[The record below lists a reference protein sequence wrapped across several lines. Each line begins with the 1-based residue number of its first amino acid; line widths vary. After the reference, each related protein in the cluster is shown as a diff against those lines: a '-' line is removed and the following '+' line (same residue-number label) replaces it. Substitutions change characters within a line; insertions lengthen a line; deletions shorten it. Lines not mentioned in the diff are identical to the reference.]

1 MHCVVRASL
10 VSLALLPAHP
20 IAAQEQPL
28 AEAPEE
34 IVVTGDRNVDRQAR
48 DFVAAMT
55 GRATGTQLARFEW
68 AVCPAAVAFSAT
80 QKAAVEHRL
89 RSVAGAAGI
98 PVGKPDCAPNA
109 ILILT
114 DDKGAFVDALGRLHP
129 EYFGDLSS
137 AAIRRL
143 ARASGPTAAWQLQG
157 KVNARGVA
165 IVPDGI
171 TGVAVNR
178 TTDPGSR
185 ITAAARPVFEAS
197 ALVVER
203 RALDGLTT
211 TQLADYAAMRLF
223 ARTDPDR
230 LADVS
235 APTIVKI
242 LEAPMGSPVPL
253 TLTKWDLGFLRGLY
267 AGQNNLYSGAQRS
280 EIRRGIIEELQGK
293 EGETEP
299 SREPRPP
306 R

>member
-1 MHCVVRASL
+1 MPCVVRASL
-10 VSLALLPAHP
+10 LALALLPAHP
-20 IAAQEQPL
+20 LAAQEPPS
-28 AEAPEE
+28 AEASQE
-34 IVVTGDRNVDRQAR
+34 IVVTGDRNVDRQAS
-48 DFVAAMT
+48 DFVAALI
-55 GRATGTQLARFEW
+55 GRAPSAQLARFEW
-68 AVCPAAVAFSAT
+68 AVCPAAVGFTAT
-80 QKAAVEHRL
+80 QKEAVERRL
-89 RSVAGAAGI
+89 RAVAEAAAI
-98 PVGKPDCAPNA
+98 PVGKPGCTPNA

-114 DDKGAFVDALGRLHP
+114 DDKTAFLDALARRHP
-129 EYFGDLSS
+129 EYFGSLSS
-137 AAIRRL
+137 SAIRRL
-143 ARASGPTAAWQLQG
+143 ARAPGPTAAWQLQG

-165 IVPDGI
+165 IVPDQI

-178 TTDPGSR
+178 TTDPGSM

-230 LADVS
+230 LADVT

-242 LEAPMGSPVPL
+242 LDAPMGSPVPI

-280 EIRRGIIEELQGK
+280 EIRRGVVEELRRP
-293 EGETEP
+293 EGEAKP
-299 SREPRPP
+299 SGQAPPP